1 LFTWHGAQATVV
13 CPPVRGKGVEL
24 WLNVAGCQAEVVWHV
39 VQSVGNPVWD
49 GAFAVANCCW
59 WQL

>member
-1 LFTWHGAQATVV
+1 
-13 CPPVRGKGVEL
+13 
-24 WLNVAGCQAEVVWHV
+24 LNVAGCQAEVVWHV